1 MSDIALAFRQ
11 AGYGLKTLTRNPRAL
26 VFGVV
31 FPVVLFVLFASI
43 FAKGGDE
50 TTRIN
55 GEEIGTD
62 AYFAAGMIAYAIMMA
77 AFSNVAIALTSQRE
91 SGLLKR
97 FRGTPVPAWTFI
109 AAQVL
114 RSIVQVVIV
123 SGAILL
129 VARLGYDVHISS
141 DGVLELVVFV
151 VLGTA
156 ALCALGVAITAITT
170 TPESASTIAPFS
182 TVMLAFISGVF
193 IPIDQLPDSLVEIGR
208 VFPLAHL
215 AEGLQAAF
223 GTGEA
228 HLSGKNVAVLG
239 IWGVAGIISAAR
251 RFKWQPRGGGG

>member
-1 MSDIALAFRQ
+1 VSDLALAFRQ
-11 AGYGLKTLTRNPRAL
+11 AGYGLKTLSRNPRAL
-26 VFGVV
+26 VFGVI
-31 FPVVLFVLFASI
+31 FPVILLVMFSSI
-43 FAKGGDE
+43 FANGGDE
-50 TTRIN
+50 TTRVN
-55 GEEIGTD
+55 GEEIGAD
-62 AYFAAGMIAYAIMMA
+62 AYFTAGMIAYAIMFA
-77 AFSNVAIALTSQRE
+77 AFSNVAIALTAQRE

-114 RSIVQVVIV
+114 RSIVQVAVV
-123 SGAILL
+123 TAALL
-129 VARLGYDVHISS
+129 AVGIIAYGVDLSS
-141 DGVLELVVFV
+141 NGVLELVVFV

-170 TPESASTIAPFS
+170 TPDSASTIAPFT
-182 TVMLAFISGVF
+182 TVMLAFVSGVF

-223 GTGEA
+223 GTGDA

-239 IWGVAGIISAAR
+239 LWGVAGIIVAAR
-251 RFKWQPRGGGG
+251 RFQWQPRAK